1 MAGGVVLTL
10 FFEMSKNVAVF
21 SHVTII
27 KYYYYYYNYN
37 SCVRGMCEIVVLRNL
52 KWLWKKSEIAK
63 FRSFAKI
70 ARWASEEWLL
80 PPSQWTKKVVTSSS
94 DSLACALIDLGAFG
108 STGVHL
114 PREKPILPY
123 FSSLSMV
130 AILVC
135 DSHRQ
140 AGSMNSPLLDVPI
153 FISKLTLEIMY
164 SRRYYT
170 QIRQH
175 FPHFE
180 SDSLCWWRRWDDVCH
195 RSWSRPPP
203 RPTPAWSRSSSR
215 RSPPSR
221 RWLGWGPWWGFQSQR
236 GGCRESWQLEAKRWR
251 SRRPT

>member
-1 MAGGVVLTL
+1 MISARFTP
-10 FFEMSKNVAVF
+10 FW
-21 SHVTII
+21 
-27 KYYYYYYNYN
+27 
-37 SCVRGMCEIVVLRNL
+37 CNL
-52 KWLWKKSEIAK
+52 KDDLWKSGCCNLDSE
-63 FRSFAKI
+63 
-70 ARWASEEWLL
+70 
-80 PPSQWTKKVVTSSS
+80 QKKVLASSN
-94 DSLACALIDLGAFG
+94 DSLACALINLGAFW
-108 STGVHL
+108 SVVAHL
-114 PREKPILPY
+114 PSEKSILPY

-195 RSWSRPPP
+195 RS
-203 RPTPAWSRSSSR
+203 
-215 RSPPSR
+215 
-221 RWLGWGPWWGFQSQR
+221 
-236 GGCRESWQLEAKRWR
+236 
-251 SRRPT
+251 